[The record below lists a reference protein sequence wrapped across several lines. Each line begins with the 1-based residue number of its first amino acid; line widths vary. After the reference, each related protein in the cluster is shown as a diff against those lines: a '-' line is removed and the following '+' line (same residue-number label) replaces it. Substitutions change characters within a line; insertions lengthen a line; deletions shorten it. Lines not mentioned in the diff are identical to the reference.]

1 MRKALLLFLLLIS
14 ACHPAAD
21 LSGDRP
27 DVLLQEVGQD
37 LDNQRFEAAM
47 EKGLRA
53 LEIARGSGDRLGE
66 VKALQALVGIDIM
79 ASRDGDAWEKAL
91 EAEAIARDRG
101 FRKELSGI
109 LVSKAKLCS
118 YAEISPETGRND
130 EGLAYAREALVLAE
144 EAEAIEQQ
152 CEACLVIGSLYINKN
167 RWSDPI
173 DPDIYRTAGEWLDR
187 GQALCD
193 SCDLPVPFPLVPA
206 GRPQRR
212 GNPVLR
218 AGPVLPEGV
227 RPSHGIRAGRPP
239 GALVHAYGSVRE
251 GAGRA

>member
-27 DVLLQEVGQD
+27 DVLLQEVWQD
-37 LDNQRFEAAM
+37 IDNQRFDSAM

-53 LEIARGSGDRLGE
+53 LEAARGSGDRLGE

-152 CEACLVIGSLYINKN
+152 CEACLVIGSLYINTPQ
-167 RWSDPI
+167 RHP
-173 DPDIYRTAGEWLDR
+173 L
-187 GQALCD
+187 
-193 SCDLPVPFPLVPA
+193 PFPLVPA